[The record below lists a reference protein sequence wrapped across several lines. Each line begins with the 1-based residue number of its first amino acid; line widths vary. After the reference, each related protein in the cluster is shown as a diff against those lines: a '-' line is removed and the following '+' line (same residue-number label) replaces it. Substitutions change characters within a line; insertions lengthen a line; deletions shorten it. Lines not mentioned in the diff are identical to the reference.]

1 MVRDPEFNLLSSAAV
16 CKQQKEIEFQ
26 VVHELYVSYVRS
38 WSVFTGFAFQ
48 NKVIQDVSTLLLKEA
63 RTLPFQPSQN
73 HSAVT

>member
-38 WSVFTGFAFQ
+38 LSVLQG
-48 NKVIQDVSTLLLKEA
+48 
-63 RTLPFQPSQN
+63 LPFKIK
-73 HSAVT
+73 